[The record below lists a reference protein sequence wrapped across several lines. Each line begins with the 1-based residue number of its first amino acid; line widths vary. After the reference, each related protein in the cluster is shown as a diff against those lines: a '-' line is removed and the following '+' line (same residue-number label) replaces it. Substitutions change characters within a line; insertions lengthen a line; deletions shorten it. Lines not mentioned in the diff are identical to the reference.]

1 MNSVNSSVSTGK
13 DLNKT
18 LLLALSYYLFYMI
31 YLFISP
37 ESEFWHWLTL
47 VCIPFSLLYLPQV
60 SKSGSRNILMTLKEF
75 GLEKSKLW
83 NGLLWAILIGA
94 TLAALQLLLSRNK
107 EDILT
112 LFQSGQYL
120 HLLPKAL
127 IIMLITAG
135 FTEEFFFRGF
145 LQTRF
150 QNAFKSNMIS
160 IVLTSLAFGLY
171 HLPYA
176 YLNPRWPSCGN
187 LQDALSLAFSQG
199 VPVGLIL
206 GTVYLRTG
214 NNLMA
219 SIIVHTMINAL
230 PAMLVFKT

>member
-1 MNSVNSSVSTGK
+1 MNSNSLASYTEH
-13 DLNKT
+13 NPIKT
-18 LLLALSYYLFYMI
+18 LLIALCYFLIYMI
-31 YLFISP
+31 YLFLSP
-37 ESEFWHWLTL
+37 ESEFWHWVTL
-47 VCIPFSLLYLPQV
+47 VCIPISLLYLLQFR
-60 SKSGSRNILMTLKEF
+60 KSGSRNALMTLKEF

-83 NGLLWAILIGA
+83 NGVLWAILIGA

-120 HLLPKAL
+120 HLLPKAVF
-127 IIMLITAG
+127 IMFITAG

-150 QNAFKSNMIS
+150 QNVFKSNIIS
-160 IVLTSLAFGLY
+160 IVLTSFAFGFY

-176 YLNPRWPSCGN
+176 YLNPQWPSYGN
-187 LQDALSLAFSQG
+187 LQDAVSLAFSQG
-199 VPVGLIL
+199 VPAGLIL
-206 GTVYLRTG
+206 GTVYSRTG
-214 NNLMA
+214 YNLMA